1 MNNRL
6 PSFSLKQNPQFYL
19 KFPYKKDHFPTPFQ
33 VSNSRSDVPPCIP
46 ALYVWNPV
54 EMYKGATLHL
64 IIDHDRSDTEVELED
79 LTKFHL
85 PSDYS
90 NGWYL
95 DDDKDL
101 IAVREK
107 GI

>member
-1 MNNRL
+1 
-6 PSFSLKQNPQFYL
+6 
-19 KFPYKKDHFPTPFQ
+19 
-33 VSNSRSDVPPCIP
+33 
-46 ALYVWNPV
+46 
-54 EMYKGATLHL
+54 MYKGATLHL